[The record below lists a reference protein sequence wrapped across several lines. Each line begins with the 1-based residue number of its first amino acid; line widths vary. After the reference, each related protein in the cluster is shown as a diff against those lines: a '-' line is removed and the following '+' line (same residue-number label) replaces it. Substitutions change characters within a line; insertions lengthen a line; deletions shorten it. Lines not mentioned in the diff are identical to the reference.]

1 MTAQKRGD
9 CHFCGVRS
17 VRETLIQFVSQIFE
31 NNDLAFF
38 EAAIDT
44 LPVPQPI
51 SANVSLLLIWSFSNA
66 IELSSISVRGRLTI
80 S

>member
-1 MTAQKRGD
+1 MRHLFDFA
-9 CHFCGVRS
+9 
-17 VRETLIQFVSQIFE
+17 SQIFE

-51 SANVSLLLIWSFSNA
+51 SANVSLLLIWRFLM
-66 IELSSISVRGRLTI
+66 LSR
-80 S
+80 

>member
-1 MTAQKRGD
+1 MRHLFDLA
-9 CHFCGVRS
+9 
-17 VRETLIQFVSQIFE
+17 SQIFE

-44 LPVPQPI
+44 LPVPQLI
-51 SANVSLLLIWSFSNA
+51 SANVSLLLIWRFSNA
-66 IELSSISVRGRLTI
+66 IEMSSISVRPPLII

>member
-1 MTAQKRGD
+1 MGL
-9 CHFCGVRS
+9 RS

-51 SANVSLLLIWSFSNA
+51 SADVSMLLIRSFSNA
-66 IELSSISVRGRLTI
+66 TEMSSISVRPPLTI

>member
-1 MTAQKRGD
+1 MVGVLLFLPFFASDGEWRPRREVTATFVGL
-9 CHFCGVRS
+9 RS

-44 LPVPQPI
+44 PPVPKPL
-51 SANVSLLLIWSFSNA
+51 SPNVSASYLKLF
-66 IELSSISVRGRLTI
+66 
-80 S
+80 

>member
-1 MTAQKRGD
+1 MRHLLDFA
-9 CHFCGVRS
+9 
-17 VRETLIQFVSQIFE
+17 SQIFE
-31 NNDLAFF
+31 NNVLAFF

-66 IELSSISVRGRLTI
+66 TEMSSISVRPPLTI

>member
-1 MTAQKRGD
+1 MRHLFDFA
-9 CHFCGVRS
+9 
-17 VRETLIQFVSQIFE
+17 SQIFE

-44 LPVPQPI
+44 LPVLQPI

-66 IELSSISVRGRLTI
+66 IEMSSISVRPPLTI

>member
-1 MTAQKRGD
+1 MRHLFNFA
-9 CHFCGVRS
+9 
-17 VRETLIQFVSQIFE
+17 SQIFE

-38 EAAIDT
+38 EAAIDA

-66 IELSSISVRGRLTI
+66 IEVGSISVRAAHHFLELLP
-80 S
+80 SP